1 MHSSGHM
8 VVLCIADMFA
18 DALKVQGLTG
28 WAQTFVELS
37 RHCNCSLPF
46 SGHMSH

>member
-8 VVLCIADMFA
+8 VVLCIADTCA

-28 WAQTFVELS
+28 WAQIFVEAIQTL
-37 RHCNCSLPF
+37 
-46 SGHMSH
+46 